1 MSSVLLTFINHLS
14 AIEIV
19 VIYTHLIAVTATES
33 EEGNAGPA
41 GALLSAVMSDAATA
55 TEPV

>member
-1 MSSVLLTFINHLS
+1 MLLTFINHLS